1 MMLDTGGA
9 NTWLFGSDCKA
20 QPCQMHNTF
29 GDESSSTVEPTN
41 ETFEVGYGSGKV
53 SGNLVRDHLTIADIN
68 VEMTFGLANNA
79 TDDFQNYPIDGI
91 LGLGRSNDTSMGD
104 RPAFMDLVT
113 KQDNLESNIV
123 SFHLSRNSDGEKD
136 GSVTFG
142 GVDKSKFK
150 GDIVYTDAE
159 ESSIHWSIPLE
170 DVGTSYS
177 LIPPKD
183 AEALHKL
190 IPGSRK
196 LSDENY
202 LVPCDSTVDIQFHFS
217 GVGYSMSPKDYIGSE
232 LESVDGCVSTLIA
245 QAMFGD
251 DIMIL
256 GDTFLKNV
264 YSVFDYDNARI
275 GFAQLPDSSTP
286 GTNTT
291 TASAATPT
299 DTFSS
304 DSTDTSSPPDTS
316 ADFTGAGTPASRVP
330 SYGLLALTTLLF
342 LSYI

>member
-1 MMLDTGGA
+1 M
-9 NTWLFGSDCKA
+9 
-20 QPCQMHNTF
+20 
-29 GDESSSTVEPTN
+29 
-41 ETFEVGYGSGKV
+41 
-53 SGNLVRDHLTIADIN
+53 
-68 VEMTFGLANNA
+68 
-79 TDDFQNYPIDGI
+79 
-91 LGLGRSNDTSMGD
+91 
-104 RPAFMDLVT
+104 
-113 KQDNLESNIV
+113 
-123 SFHLSRNSDGEKD
+123 SRNSDGEKD

-150 GDIVYTDAE
+150 GDIVFTDVA
-159 ESSIHWSIPLE
+159 ESSIHWNIPLE
-170 DVGTSYS
+170 DVSIDGKSWGLSNKTAIIDTGTSYS

-190 IPGSRK
+190 IPGSKK

-217 GVGYSMSPKDYIGSE
+217 GVGYSMSPKDYVGSE
-232 LESVDGCVSTLIA
+232 LESGDGCVSTLIA
-245 QAMFGD
+245 EAMFGD

-264 YSVFDYDNARI
+264 YSVFDYDNDRI

-304 DSTDTSSPPDTS
+304 TSTDSSSPTS
-316 ADFTGAGTPASRVP
+316 TSEFTGAGTPAFRIP
-330 SYGLLALTTLLF
+330 SYGWPVLATFLF